1 MTYIIDFD
9 REDKVKK
16 ITLVKDKDKI
26 IIDIDERLSF
36 EDIMKMFAEL
46 ILKMRI
52 LHIKRYL

>member
-26 IIDIDERLSF
+26 IVDIDERLSF